1 MVLEPPAIYPER
13 TLATA
18 HIKHV
23 QSGDG
28 ARSRLPRYREKIEQC
43 SMSPAP
49 VSYEWAL
56 QYHRLPVRRPP
67 MCPRLASTLSSAWS
81 CCPRLRSRSSWPM
94 SSTPD
99 ESSALLARLAAVAA
113 AGALRAEG
121 IHCRLRRIAGRR
133 PRVPATVTRV
143 ALLPVAA
150 RVALPVAGAGALR
163 LTGRLQLRKRF
174 WFLVICALLLMAAGE
189 TQCGFCVPH
198 PGLQVLELVHGA
210 VGVGLDE
217 LHGPATKE
225 ARTSVCPA
233 NIHARICLV
242 VCHWRW

>member
-1 MVLEPPAIYPER
+1 
-13 TLATA
+13 
-18 HIKHV
+18 
-23 QSGDG
+23 
-28 ARSRLPRYREKIEQC
+28 
-43 SMSPAP
+43 
-49 VSYEWAL
+49 
-56 QYHRLPVRRPP
+56 

-133 PRVPATVTRV
+133 PRVPPTVTRV
-143 ALLPVAA
+143 APLPVAA

-217 LHGPATKE
+217 LHGPATKQ

-233 NIHARICLV
+233 NIRARICLGLPLAMV
-242 VCHWRW
+242 TCALLSSAVAVLTGAATVPKAVKHKLLS